1 MFRVEYRKPLRIA
14 AMAAMALKILY
25 QLVCVVFFK
34 EALPLW
40 AIGILVME
48 AFAILM
54 IHRNQRDF
62 LTALPWVLLAGLENV
77 LFFSSDSAMLTT
89 TSFHL
94 MTTIVLAIHFILSMA
109 GRMYEH
115 RTKLVF
121 ILVLL
126 IASWGYDLF
135 LAMVNI
141 PEMGPFDLTDIR
153 ILFLCPIAFGLS
165 AAWAA
170 FPRMVHDLSDEEIE
184 EKLEKNKQMVAT
196 GRMSIAEYNEEA
208 MLLVKGRQKK
218 KK

>member
-1 MFRVEYRKPLRIA
+1 MFRIEYRKPLRLA
-14 AMAAMALKILY
+14 AMIAMGLKILY
-25 QLVCVVFFK
+25 QLFCVVFFR

-40 AIGILVME
+40 AIGVLAVEI
-48 AFAILM
+48 FAICM
-54 IHRNQRDF
+54 IYRNQRDF
-62 LTALPWVLLAGLENV
+62 FTALPWVLLAVLENV
-77 LFFSSDSAMLTT
+77 LFFSSNSAMQTT

-94 MTTIVLAIHFILSMA
+94 MTTIVLAIHFIFSMA

-135 LAMVNI
+135 LAIFNS
-141 PEMGPFDLTDIR
+141 PEFGPLDLVDIR
-153 ILFLCPIAFGLS
+153 ILILCPVAFGLS

-170 FPRMVHDLSDEEIE
+170 FPRMVHDLSDEEIA

-218 KK
+218 